1 MTAALR
7 QSPLHDAFLTL
18 QPVLGIVHG
27 MRVPLRLPGDG
38 GTLTLA
44 LSDASCLPRMGVKG
58 PQAEQW
64 LRSQGVEI
72 PLGVNAWTRG
82 NDGMLIARLARSEFF
97 LEDRM
102 GGTSVER
109 LSATLRPAPGVYPV
123 TRQDAALVLTG
134 ALVNELLV
142 QTCNVDFQHWR
153 LEQPTVVMTSMVGV
167 SVLILWHPLKAQPCY
182 RIWCDGTFG
191 PYLWETLLEI
201 ARELG
206 GEAIGLESLFAETP
220 GPVDKSRT

>member
-1 MTAALR
+1 
-7 QSPLHDAFLTL
+7 LHDA
-18 QPVLGIVHG
+18 
-27 MRVPLRLPGDG
+27 R
-38 GTLTLA
+38 
-44 LSDASCLPRMGVKG
+44 
-58 PQAEQW
+58 
-64 LRSQGVEI
+64 RS
-72 PLGVNAWTRG
+72 
-82 NDGMLIARLARSEFF
+82 AR
-97 LEDRM
+97 
-102 GGTSVER
+102 
-109 LSATLRPAPGVYPV
+109 

-206 GEAIGLESLFAETP
+206 GGAIGLESLFPETP
-220 GPVDKSRT
+220 GLVDKSRT